1 MGLRA
6 TTGAGVHRWLAAA
19 LIPVLSAAL
28 TAGRGQPPRVDAGPD
43 QVVTLP
49 AVATLS
55 GTVAADGL
63 VTVRWS
69 IVSGPGSVEFSDATA
84 QETQAALAAPGSY
97 VLRLSASDGVAA
109 ASDDVTIVVVERN
122 DPPVVAVAGDLTV
135 AIGEAVTLT
144 GGVSDDGLPTPARL
158 SASWSVVGGPGSV
171 TIADPGALRTTARFA
186 APGTYVLRLEAND
199 GAATAAGDLTVV
211 VTAPNA
217 APVVSAGPDRSI
229 TAPGAA
235 VLLGDARDDGQPEP
249 PALTLAWTVTSAP
262 GAVRLSS
269 PAAARTE
276 MHATVAGTYVLRL
289 TASDGAR
296 QAHDEVTVLV
306 AAPTAG
312 TGLLA
317 AYGFDEGTGATIPD
331 RSGHGPALTRH
342 GATWVPAGRHGGA
355 MVFDGVR
362 NRATGPALPLPAA
375 FTLMAWVRN
384 TTTLPYE
391 TIVSVGTAR
400 ALKLAFE
407 DLVFTT
413 PAGDLRLGPAGGP
426 DVWHHVAVTADGTSV
441 RGFVD
446 GAPVGPPRPLALEP
460 VTGVVQLGA
469 WPLGASADF
478 FGGALDD
485 VRLYGRALSAEEIAR
500 DMRTPIGGA
509 ARRDDE
515 APHVDID
522 APAGGDVV
530 WEVVTVTATATDDV
544 GVAGVRFSVDGQ
556 PIGAEVVAPPYW
568 VTWDTRQTANGPH
581 TLEVE
586 ARDDAD
592 NRTRTAVALTVTN
605 PRPTEN
611 RAPTVSAG
619 GDLTVT
625 MPGLAVIE
633 GRADDDDLP
642 APAAL
647 RVRWSVVSGP
657 GGVRFE
663 PADAATTTAR
673 FGAPGEYVLRL
684 TADDGQLSATDEVAV
699 TVKAAPGGGPGA
711 AR

>member
-6 TTGAGVHRWLAAA
+6 TSGGGARPWLAAA
-19 LIPVLSAAL
+19 LIPLLSAAL
-28 TAGRGQPPRVDAGPD
+28 AAGFGQPPRVDAGPD

-49 AVATLS
+49 AVAALS
-55 GTVAADGL
+55 GSVAADGL
-63 VTVRWS
+63 ATVRWS
-69 IVSGPGSVEFSDATA
+69 IVSGPGSVEFRDATA
-84 QETQAALAAPGSY
+84 LETDVALAAPGTY

-109 ASDDVTIVVVERN
+109 ASDDVTIVVLERN
-122 DPPVVAVAGDLTV
+122 DPPTIDAGDDLTM
-135 AIGEAVTLT
+135 AIDETAALAGR
-144 GGVSDDGLPTPARL
+144 VSDDGLPPPGALRV
-158 SASWSVVGGPGSV
+158 AWSVVGGPGSV
-171 TIADPGALRTTARFA
+171 TMANPTALRTTARFA
-186 APGTYVLRLEAND
+186 APGTYVLRLEASD
-199 GAATAAGDLTVV
+199 GAATAADELTVV

-262 GAVRLSS
+262 GAVRFSA

-296 QAHDEVTVLV
+296 QAHDEVTVL
-306 AAPTAG
+306 AAPPTAG

-362 NRATGPALPLPAA
+362 NRATGPALALPAA
-375 FTLMAWVRN
+375 FTLMAWLRN

-413 PAGDLRLGPAGGP
+413 PAGDVRLGAAGGP
-426 DVWHHVAVTADGTSV
+426 DVWHHVAVTSDGTTI

-460 VTGVVQLGA
+460 VSGVVQLGA

-500 DMRTPIGGA
+500 DLRTPIGGA
-509 ARRDDE
+509 ARSDGE
-515 APHVDID
+515 APHVGIRP
-522 APAGGDVV
+522 PAGGEVV
-530 WEVVTVTATATDDV
+530 LEMVTVTAAGTDDV

-556 PIGAEVVAPPYW
+556 PIGTEVVAPPYW
-568 VTWDTRQTANGPH
+568 VTWDTRQTANGSH

-586 ARDDAD
+586 ARDHAD
-592 NRTRTAVALTVTN
+592 NRTRTAVAVTVTN

-647 RVRWSVVSGP
+647 RLRWTVVSGP

-673 FGAPGEYVLRL
+673 FGAPGVYLLRL
-684 TADDGQLSATDEVAV
+684 TADDGQLATSDEVTV
-699 TVKAAPGGGPGA
+699 TVKPGGPGA